1 MRFGPWGSEMYFAA
15 EPLIDGFS
23 ETELDGVQT
32 FQVEDVGL
40 LLTSSQLPRET
51 VHQDISKEIST
62 N

>member
-1 MRFGPWGSEMYFAA
+1 MYLAA

-23 ETELDGVQT
+23 ETELDGVQR

-40 LLTSSQLPRET
+40 LLTSRQLPRET